1 MSTKIKFGTAE
12 MEKIYGPLTF
22 ARAIKAHR
30 LGEELTQVE
39 MAKILKIS
47 KQALNDLEHGRKLP
61 SIRRAVQI
69 AKKMGLLEDLF
80 VQLVLQDQIRKEKL
94 NYKVTVSKGAKPAA

>member
-1 MSTKIKFGTAE
+1 MSTKRRIGTAE
-12 MEKIYGPLTF
+12 IEKEYGPFTF
-22 ARAIKAHR
+22 GSLLRSHR
-30 LGEELTQVE
+30 LGEEMTQVE
-39 MAKILKIS
+39 MAKFLKLS

-69 AKKMGLLEDLF
+69 AKKIGLLEDYI

-94 NYKVTVSKGAKPAA
+94 NYTVKVSKRLKSAA